1 AGGFGYG
8 PAFQGLRAAWLR
20 GDEVFAEVRLAQEQQ
35 SAATG
40 YGLHPALLDA
50 ALHTIA
56 LGPMLQEGEGRLPFS
71 WTGVTLHASG
81 AGEVRVRLTPSGTD
95 TVALTVADT
104 IGRPVATVESLVLR
118 KRPERLGEAAGGD
131 TLYRLD
137 WTPADTSA
145 TAPEHPA
152 GHWTLLGDDDFK
164 LVGLDVRT
172 YQNLAAL
179 PADPAAMPA
188 TVLVPCAPE
197 PRGVADA
204 VRTATHR
211 ALTLLG
217 AWLTEE
223 RFADSRLVFITR
235 GAVATTPGADVPDPA
250 HAAVWGLVRSAQ
262 SENPDRFVLVDLDEH
277 EESALALPTA
287 LALDEPQL
295 AVRRGDITV
304 ARLAATPLPA
314 SAAPAWDPEGTVLVT
329 GATGT
334 IGGVIARHLVAE
346 GGVRHLLLAGRRG
359 PDAEGAA
366 ELRLELEELGAEVT
380 LAACD
385 VADREALAALLATV
399 PAAHPLT
406 AVVHTA
412 GVLDDG
418 VVSSL
423 TPERIDRVLRPK
435 VDAALA
441 LDELTRDLDLSALVL
456 FSSIA
461 GTFGG
466 MGQGNYAA
474 ANAFLDAFAQHCRA
488 QGRPVQSHAW
498 GLWAQRSEMTGKLA
512 GADLN
517 RLARGGIIPFS
528 SEDGARLFDA
538 ARAVDAAV
546 VLPMR
551 LDTAGLGAR
560 SGEIPPLLRG
570 LVRAAPAKPARRT
583 AAGAG
588 AAPARLE
595 GLKQHLSSLPEAE
608 RGRFLLDLV
617 RTTVAG
623 VLGFDSVAAVEAE
636 RGLLDLGFDSLT
648 AVELRNQ
655 LGKATG
661 RRLPVTLL
669 FDYPT
674 SIAIAAYLEAE
685 IAPEAFTAAAM
696 TFPEL
701 DALESNLAEVAADDE
716 ARTTLASRLQGLL
729 ERLDQGPEGAEDAVV
744 GRIDAA
750 SDDEIFNFIE
760 NELGL

>member
-1 AGGFGYG
+1 
-8 PAFQGLRAAWLR
+8 
-20 GDEVFAEVRLAQEQQ
+20 
-35 SAATG
+35 
-40 YGLHPALLDA
+40 
-50 ALHTIA
+50 
-56 LGPMLQEGEGRLPFS
+56 M
-71 WTGVTLHASG
+71 
-81 AGEVRVRLTPSGTD
+81 
-95 TVALTVADT
+95 
-104 IGRPVATVESLVLR
+104 
-118 KRPERLGEAAGGD
+118 
-131 TLYRLD
+131 
-137 WTPADTSA
+137 
-145 TAPEHPA
+145 
-152 GHWTLLGDDDFK
+152 
-164 LVGLDVRT
+164 
-172 YQNLAAL
+172 
-179 PADPAAMPA
+179 
-188 TVLVPCAPE
+188 
-197 PRGVADA
+197 
-204 VRTATHR
+204 
-211 ALTLLG
+211 
-217 AWLTEE
+217 
-223 RFADSRLVFITR
+223 
-235 GAVATTPGADVPDPA
+235 
-250 HAAVWGLVRSAQ
+250 
-262 SENPDRFVLVDLDEH
+262 
-277 EESALALPTA
+277 
-287 LALDEPQL
+287 
-295 AVRRGDITV
+295 
-304 ARLAATPLPA
+304 
-314 SAAPAWDPEGTVLVT
+314 
-329 GATGT
+329 
-334 IGGVIARHLVAE
+334 AE

-366 ELRLELEELGAEVT
+366 ELRAKLTELGAEVT

-385 VADREALAALLATV
+385 VADREAVAALLATV

-423 TPERIDRVLRPK
+423 TPERMDRVLRPK
-435 VDAALA
+435 VDAALT
-441 LDELTRDLDLSALVL
+441 LHELTRDLDLSAFVL

-466 MGQGNYAA
+466 MGQGNYSA

-498 GLWAQRSEMTGKLA
+498 GLWAQRSDMTGKLE

-517 RLARGGIIPFS
+517 RLARGGIVPFS
-528 SEDGARLFDA
+528 SEDGAGLFDA

-560 SGEIPPLLRG
+560 SDGVPALLRG
-570 LVRAAPAKPARRT
+570 LVKAAPAKPARRSVT
-583 AAGAG
+583 GAGAG
-588 AAPARLE
+588 AAPARPE

-674 SIAIAAYLEAE
+674 STAIAAYLEAE
-685 IAPEAFTAAAM
+685 IAPETFTAASMA
-696 TFPEL
+696 FPEL
-701 DALESNLAEVAADDE
+701 DALESNLARVATDEE
-716 ARTTLASRLQGLL
+716 ARTTLASRLQDLL
-729 ERLDQGPEGAEDAVV
+729 VRLGQGPEDAEDAVA

-750 SDDEIFNFIE
+750 SDDEIFDFIE
-760 NELGL
+760 NELGLS